1 MTRGTF
7 TGLLASSTARRPWA
21 SWTAAT
27 AWGASAGL
35 SAAAGLSIAAGLA
48 DLVGSGGDAALL
60 VATGVVMGL
69 LGVALFT
76 RVGRPD
82 RVRAADVLAATTF
95 ALATLVVLVAVLY
108 LLTGATRRVDDA
120 LFEAA
125 SGVTTTAFSVIDP
138 AGLGYG
144 LLFLRA
150 GSQWVGGFAAL
161 VLGIAVLPFCGF
173 AQEFTDRSRFGGS
186 RPLAPTQRVAIRNI
200 ALLYVPV
207 SLTVWIA
214 YALVGVG
221 PFDGLL
227 LAMSTVS
234 TGGFTG
240 AGGTFADP
248 AVQWVAIVAMLLA
261 GTSLVVLW
269 RLAVGRARGL
279 LGSTDLQVYLG
290 MHVVAVVLLL
300 AWSGASGLA
309 GVRRALFTVA
319 SSISTTGFALDSL
332 DGWATATPVLL
343 LLLVSVGAMSGS
355 ASGGFQILRHRALLK
370 LALREMVRQLHP
382 RAVARIRM
390 SGRITDEDTLRQIV
404 VLQFLFVAVVFGTGF
419 VVAALGLDL
428 ATAISAGVHATAT
441 AGPVRALDG
450 TVIEVTSWSRPIRMA
465 LVPAML
471 FGRLSIYPA
480 VLAVAGLAT
489 VIRNRV
495 RLGRRLRAARHRG
508 VE

>member
-1 MTRGTF
+1 VTRGTF
-7 TGLLASSTARRPWA
+7 TGLLAASTARRPWA

-27 AWGASAGL
+27 AWGAAAGL
-35 SAAAGLSIAAGLA
+35 AAAAGLSIAAGLA
-48 DLVGSGGDAALL
+48 DLVGNGGDTALL
-60 VATGVVMGL
+60 VATGAVMGL

-76 RVGRPD
+76 RVGQPD

-95 ALATLVVLVAVLY
+95 ALATMMVLVA
-108 LLTGATRRVDDA
+108 
-120 LFEAA
+120 
-125 SGVTTTAFSVIDP
+125 VTTTAFSVIDP

-240 AGGTFADP
+240 AGGTFDDP

-382 RAVARIRM
+382 RAVVRIRM

-450 TVIEVTSWSRPIRMA
+450 TVIEVASWSRPIRMA